1 MVRIILKHNGICR
14 IIYEGYD
21 VEVGLYVKKTLTTL
35 GWKYFEHIV
44 KEGNMIYK
52 YIETYRET

>member
-21 VEVGLYVKKTLTTL
+21 VEVGWYVK
-35 GWKYFEHIV
+35 
-44 KEGNMIYK
+44 
-52 YIETYRET
+52 REIWFISI

>member
-21 VEVGLYVKKTLTTL
+21 VEVGLYIKKTLTTL
-35 GWKYFEHIV
+35 GWNYFEHIV

-52 YIETYRET
+52 YIETYRQT